1 MRAFT
6 SSSTGAVWFEKQRQ
20 HGFII
25 DITLLA
31 TCEQSRFLVRSALFR
46 TLDAVRDALTGD
58 RDLIMTTLPLTVLVG
73 FLLGIVL
80 ARWVPSSSVK
90 PSQRLLTRLRSALLP
105 VLTLSIGLWLPAA
118 LCIYQEASDW
128 SLMYLLVPE
137 RATPTVLAA
146 LFTLLTAS
154 VPGGLALGVW
164 VEQAIWDRIGDRLN
178 RRFGE
183 RRGEILGRLALWG
196 LALCSL
202 SGVLLGFGLC
212 SDRILWVGSFSDFHD
227 GRWLLASLGRGSPRL
242 LSVVVF
248 TNAVLAA
255 GFVLT
260 ARAIAGR
267 HPAHSPSGGAPV
279 SPS

>member
-1 MRAFT
+1 
-6 SSSTGAVWFEKQRQ
+6 
-20 HGFII
+20 
-25 DITLLA
+25 
-31 TCEQSRFLVRSALFR
+31 
-46 TLDAVRDALTGD
+46 
-58 RDLIMTTLPLTVLVG
+58 MTTLPLTVLVG

-80 ARWVPSSSVK
+80 ARWVPSASVK
-90 PSQRLLTRLRSALLP
+90 PSQRLMTRLRPALLP

-128 SLMYLLVPE
+128 SLMYLLMPE

-154 VPGGLALGVW
+154 VPGGLVLGVW
-164 VEQAIWDRIGDRLN
+164 VEQVIWDRLGDRLH

-183 RRGEILGRLALWG
+183 RRGETVGRLIGWGFAL
-196 LALCSL
+196 LSL
-202 SGVLLGFGLC
+202 TGVLLGFGLC
-212 SDRILWVGSFSDFHD
+212 ADRILWVGSFSDFHD
-227 GRWLLASLGRGSPRL
+227 GRWLLASFGRGSPRL